1 VTGNNKP
8 AASSESEEP
17 AVASNGVHN
26 AMYST
31 EVVRSCWIQQCNHS
45 F

>member
-1 VTGNNKP
+1 MQRNCKSDSAFSFILFLTNNKS

-26 AMYST
+26 AMY
-31 EVVRSCWIQQCNHS
+31 
-45 F
+45 